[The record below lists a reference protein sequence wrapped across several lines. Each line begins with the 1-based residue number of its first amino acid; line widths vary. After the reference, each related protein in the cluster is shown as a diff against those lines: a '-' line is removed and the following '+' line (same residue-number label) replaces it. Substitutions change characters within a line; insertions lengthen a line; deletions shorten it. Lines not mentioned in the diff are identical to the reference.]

1 MVFVFC
7 LDWRGETRMCNEKYL
22 MTKMQPVWFLFA
34 AIPGHHAS
42 QDGRE
47 ALERHEENADTEVQ
61 IKILI
66 LNFILFHLLF
76 IIDVF
81 YPPRIWPWP
90 RFGSHHYPFMSYLL
104 SPGRIVLSLSSTSL
118 GWITNQSR
126 KCVER
131 GQAGLLSWWETAS
144 TQSGALSWDTLQGS
158 GSCI

>member
-7 LDWRGETRMCNEKYL
+7 LDWRGETRMCHEKYL
-22 MTKMQPVWFLFA
+22 MIQMQPVWFLFA

-81 YPPRIWPWP
+81 YPPHVLAL
-90 RFGSHHYPFMSYLL
+90 GSFWL
-104 SPGRIVLSLSSTSL
+104 SSLSAHVISSV
-118 GWITNQSR
+118 SR
-126 KCVER
+126 KDRPFIE
-131 GQAGLLSWWETAS
+131 QYFLGLDNKPKPKVCKGRTSRTIELIRNSINTKWGVKLGYLTR
-144 TQSGALSWDTLQGS
+144 
-158 GSCI
+158 